1 MAQKKSQ
8 EGAEPKDF
16 WKQELIKPVTISQ
29 YAKDIAETE
38 KIIVFGESNTGKTSF
53 YISIL
58 DWLQKEGLKKEDLLM
73 CIIYPDRPTGL
84 TKLFSNIPQKYR
96 DNIMVFPI
104 NSYEELVSSTAQ
116 AEKALEEH
124 RKKTGKFGWL
134 IIELLEDAWKN
145 AQDYYC
151 RMAYGES
158 LGEYFAKKRADVKAM
173 KEDNTAYKAL
183 EGWGDWPVIKYFHNF
198 NWIDKIKRMQYNVL
212 FTSELKAEGNKDSIF
227 YDLGYRPGGEKDNM
241 HRVDT
246 IIYLSHKGNQF
257 KMRPYKLTGY
267 KKLYGE
273 LDITIKNKDSL
284 GAYIIHKNALK
295 RLEEL
300 GYRQTPIEDLEEQ
313 AEIKPPKPKPK
324 KEEKT
329 IKTISKGEDG
339 KEKEE
344 KISKEE
350 LTDKPKKEE
359 KKEEK
364 VEGSDDL
371 WNI

>member
-1 MAQKKSQ
+1 MQEKKKDVKD
-8 EGAEPKDF
+8 EPKDL
-16 WKQELIKPVTISQ
+16 WIQQLVKPITISQ

-38 KIIVFGESNTGKTSF
+38 KIIVFGESNSGKTTF

-58 DWLQKEGLKKEDLLM
+58 EWLEKQGLKKEELLM

-84 TKLFSNIPQKYR
+84 TKLFGNIPEKYR

-104 NSYEELVSSTAQ
+104 DSYEELVSSTAQ

-124 RKKTGKFGWL
+124 KKKTGKFGWL
-134 IIELLEDAWKN
+134 VIELLEDAWKS

-151 RMAYGES
+151 RLAYGET

-183 EGWGDWPVIKYFHNF
+183 EGWGDWPIIKYFHNF
-198 NWIDKIKRMQYNVL
+198 NWIDKIKRMQYNVI

-227 YDLGYRPGGEKDNM
+227 FDLGYRPAGEKDNM

-246 IIYLSHKGNQF
+246 IIYLSHKENKFQ
-257 KMRPYKLTGY
+257 MRPYKLTGF
-267 KKLYGE
+267 KRLYGQI
-273 LDITIKNKDSL
+273 DITIDQKHHE
-284 GAYIIHKNALK
+284 GAYTRHKNALK

-300 GYRQTPIEDLEEQ
+300 GYKQTPMDELEKEAGIES
-313 AEIKPPKPKPK
+313 PKTESK

-329 IKTISKGEDG
+329 IKVVSKGEDG

-344 KISKEE
+344 KISKEK
-350 LTDKPKKEE
+350 LTEKPKKEE
-359 KKEEK
+359 KKEEPK
-364 VEGSDDL
+364 EEEGDL
-371 WNI
+371 WSI